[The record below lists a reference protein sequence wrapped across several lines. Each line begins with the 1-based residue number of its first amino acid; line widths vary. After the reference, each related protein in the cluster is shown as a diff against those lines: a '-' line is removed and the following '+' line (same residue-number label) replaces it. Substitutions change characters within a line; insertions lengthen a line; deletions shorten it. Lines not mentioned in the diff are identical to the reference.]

1 MFPPPSIPRNPLLLL
16 LTNKS
21 VNLKLSHKMEAPKT
35 LFGQKVKVTVVIS
48 VALNVKHTLKPFQ
61 VELPMVDLE
70 TFLPML
76 V

>member
-1 MFPPPSIPRNPLLLL
+1 
-16 LTNKS
+16 
-21 VNLKLSHKMEAPKT
+21 MEAPKT
-35 LFGQKVKVTVVIS
+35 LLGQKVKVTVVIS

>member
-1 MFPPPSIPRNPLLLL
+1 MFPPPSIPRNPLLL

-35 LFGQKVKVTVVIS
+35 LLGQKVKVTVVIS